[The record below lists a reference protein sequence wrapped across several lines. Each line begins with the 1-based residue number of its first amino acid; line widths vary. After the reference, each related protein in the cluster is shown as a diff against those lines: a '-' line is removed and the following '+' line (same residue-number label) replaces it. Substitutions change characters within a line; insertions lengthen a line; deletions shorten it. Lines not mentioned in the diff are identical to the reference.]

1 MGPLNASSVYCSQ
14 FYLQGPCEAGNDLVL
29 HLQEIGAIGIE
40 LIGPQMRA
48 CLGVYE
54 LGMYPY
60 LIAAALF
67 APLQHVADAE
77 VLADLLHVHGLALV
91 GEGGAARDHERAA
104 DPRKA
109 RGQLFGDCIGTIVRS
124 CRV

>member
-40 LIGPQMRA
+40 LIGPQMCA
-48 CLGVYE
+48 CLGIYE
-54 LGMYPY
+54 LGVHAH

-67 APLQHVADAE
+67 AALQQIAHAE
-77 VLADLLHVHGLALV
+77 VSADLLYVYGLALV
-91 GEGGAARDHERAA
+91 GEGGAARDHERAV
-104 DPRKA
+104 DPRETPSKPL
-109 RGQLFGDCIGTIVRS
+109 G
-124 CRV
+124 